1 MITFLWTTQKDSYV
15 LVSAEIG
22 YSIVNKIRHTVLSIS
37 DEDLEDEIIQKSVG
51 RELQSMFRHS
61 RGLCRRIV
69 SEKMFYRHK
78 VECYLQKG

>member
-1 MITFLWTTQKDSYV
+1 MIDIKNAYV
-15 LVSAEIG
+15 SF
-22 YSIVNKIRHTVLSIS
+22 NKITDLYK
-37 DEDLEDEIIQKSVG
+37 DLEDEIIQKSVG